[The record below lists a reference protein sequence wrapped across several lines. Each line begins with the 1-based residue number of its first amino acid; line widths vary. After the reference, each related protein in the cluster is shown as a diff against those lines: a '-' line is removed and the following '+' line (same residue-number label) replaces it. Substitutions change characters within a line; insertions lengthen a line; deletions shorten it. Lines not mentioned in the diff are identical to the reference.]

1 MAFWNAP
8 LADANHAANACRAA
22 LAMQADTDRINREE
36 AARKAA
42 AGEPH
47 QPLRIGIGLN
57 TGPCC
62 VGNVGSP
69 QRFDYSVLG
78 DAVNVASRIEDAT
91 KIYGAPIILGE
102 RTAHEAANHGFA
114 LIEID
119 TAARLRGKDR
129 PERLFALVGD
139 ETIAAAPAFTHFATT
154 YAALRQAISGKGD
167 EAAAALEACRNAGR
181 NVQGVR
187 LDGLLD
193 YYAAQ
198 LA

>member
-1 MAFWNAP
+1 MI
-8 LADANHAANACRAA
+8 
-22 LAMQADTDRINREE
+22 DRINREE

-47 QPLRIGIGLN
+47 QLLRIGIGLN

-102 RTAHEAANHGFA
+102 HTAQEAAKHGFA
-114 LIEID
+114 LIDHPQGRASLPRAEFD
-119 TAARLRGKDR
+119 GGHGGGLRGR
-129 PERLFALVGD
+129 CA
-139 ETIAAAPAFTHFATT
+139 
-154 YAALRQAISGKGD
+154 
-167 EAAAALEACRNAGR
+167 
-181 NVQGVR
+181 
-187 LDGLLD
+187 
-193 YYAAQ
+193 
-198 LA
+198 